1 MANTATTALTGS
13 GPLRAAQVYLMAGLC
28 MAAGLAIG
36 YLLRGPASRTLQ
48 PIGAARSVAG
58 TSAMGGGPVNVPQA
72 NRPKPANHAQMVAG
86 MGAAGGAMSGR
97 NMPSLEQM
105 KQMADKQAAPLI
117 EKLKTDPGNSALLTQ
132 VGGIYHGTHQ
142 FKEAEA
148 WYGRAVQADPKNPA
162 IRIKLASSLYR
173 DGDVDGAI
181 AQLNAALRES
191 PNDANA
197 LFDLGTM
204 RLQGKLDGKGAVA
217 AWQQL
222 LKTNPQLSDDR
233 KAVVQKL
240 MADVMTTLADEH
252 TSQGARSH
260 DANKPN

>member
-1 MANTATTALTGS
+1 MTDTTTTASTGS
-13 GPLRAAQVYLMAGLC
+13 ETLRAAQVYLMAVFCL
-28 MAAGLAIG
+28 AAGIATG
-36 YLLRGPASRTLQ
+36 YLLRGPASHSAALAVWGQ
-48 PIGAARSVAG
+48 HAAGAV
-58 TSAMGGGPVNVPQA
+58 AMGGGPVSVPQA
-72 NRPKPANHAQMVAG
+72 NRPKPANHAQLVAG
-86 MGAAGGAMSGR
+86 MGAAGGAMSG
-97 NMPSLEQM
+97 NMPSLAQM

-117 EKLKTDPGNSALLTQ
+117 AKLKTDPDNSVLLTQ

-142 FKEAEA
+142 FKEAAA
-148 WYGRAVQADPKNPA
+148 WYGKAAQADPRNAA
-162 IRIKLASSLYR
+162 IRVKLASSLYR
-173 DGDVDGAI
+173 AGDVDGAI
-181 AQLNAALRES
+181 AQLNDALQYS

-233 KAVVQKL
+233 KAMVQKL

-252 TSQGARSH
+252 AKQGARSH
-260 DANKPN
+260 DAKPN